1 MKSKLA
7 TPRSSDPAIQKS
19 FNRIF
24 DELNQI
30 KNSMKSHSNA
40 DTESL
45 GSGEKGDMR
54 VSQNSND
61 TVSLEVRV
69 KDGWYGSQLFDSNPS
84 ITSLTNNNGVSASDT
99 ISDTTGLANNAD
111 VSTNVPT
118 TAEFESAVSSLASKI
133 NEIIVIL
140 NNMNVSG
147 FKILDK
153 REVN

>member
-1 MKSKLA
+1 
-7 TPRSSDPAIQKS
+7 
-19 FNRIF
+19 
-24 DELNQI
+24 
-30 KNSMKSHSNA
+30 
-40 DTESL
+40 
-45 GSGEKGDMR
+45 MR